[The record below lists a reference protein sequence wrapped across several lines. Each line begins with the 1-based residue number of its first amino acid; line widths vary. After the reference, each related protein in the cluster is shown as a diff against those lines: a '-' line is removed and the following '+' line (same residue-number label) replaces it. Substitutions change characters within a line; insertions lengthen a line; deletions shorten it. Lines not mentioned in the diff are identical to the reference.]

1 MKLDKLPYAL
11 MHSPTNQRFFLGC
24 WNNLTDEESMDS
36 DRISV
41 MSVITGLIELN
52 GLYALGKD
60 FNGDEKRI
68 SVGFEVCALLKKD
81 TLLEKP
87 HYKNIKDQ
95 LTALLDKNAKQ
106 NNVHPVNGR
115 QTLVASLAK
124 ELIQLT
130 SAHYVADALDELSS
144 LLTSNL
150 NLTQDREREHFD
162 KILQITHHLIAALI
176 AEGAHLAE
184 LSWIYRNVLAKSSSK
199 TFFERFTK
207 LNNVLL
213 QEKERYKVTIS
224 LKNHGFSQKV
234 HDYGGHITIGD
245 FGIRNTTPG
254 DCEATTFVE
263 AKSFYKAANIAH
275 EKLNDILDLLSH
287 PMGRSVIVMSRRYD
301 VELINETASNKIE
314 LELER
319 LVPNPTYIFSSKKF
333 KKYVDSIVAFSTITS
348 GKKTPIFD
356 AFRLSRI
363 GITSQNLESK
373 FLTYWTALE
382 TLTNNVFVTDHPK
395 DLRIADAITPCITID
410 YINKRLASFLG
421 AFKELNISQVTDK
434 DNIVTNFTSISNL
447 EFFRAV
453 QNPDFCDAVYDATAS
468 QPYFQ
473 YQFKRFAYYC
483 VFPHKLRES
492 LENHQTK
499 IKWQIQRIYRA
510 RNAIVHAGL
519 KVNHLELL
527 CANLE
532 HYLKISLSSITDLL
546 SNSPS
551 IESSDECF
559 VRYDHAV
566 SNILKNLKQEGANF
580 DTLYQ
585 YLTIHQ

>member
-1 MKLDKLPYAL
+1 MKLDKLPNAIK
-11 MHSPTNQRFFLGC
+11 SIPRNQRFFLGC
-24 WNNLTDEESMDS
+24 WNNLTDEESVDS

-41 MSVITGLIELN
+41 MSAVTGLIELN
-52 GLYALGKD
+52 GLYSLGKT

-68 SVGFEVCALLKKD
+68 SVGIEVCALLKKD
-81 TLLEKP
+81 MLLEKP

-106 NNVHPVNGR
+106 NNVHSVNGR
-115 QTLVASLAK
+115 QILVGSLAK

-130 SAHYVADALDELSS
+130 NTHYVADALTELSS
-144 LLTSNL
+144 LLSPVFSL
-150 NLTQDREREHFD
+150 NEDPERDHFY
-162 KILQITHHLIAALI
+162 KILQVTHHLIAALI

-184 LSWIYRNVLAKSSSK
+184 LSWIYRNVLAKSSPK
-199 TFFERFTK
+199 TFSERFNKLTK
-207 LNNVLL
+207 ILL
-213 QEKERYKVTIS
+213 QEKEQYKVVIN

-234 HDYGGHITIGD
+234 LDYGGHITIGD
-245 FGIRNTTPG
+245 FGIRNQALG
-254 DCEATTFVE
+254 ICEATTVLE
-263 AKSFYKAANIAH
+263 AKSFYRAANIAH

-287 PMGRSVIVMSRRYD
+287 PMGRSVIVMGRSYD
-301 VELINETASNKIE
+301 VELINETAPEKLQ

-319 LVPNPTYIFSSKKF
+319 LVPNPTYIFSSEKF
-333 KKYVDSIVAFSTITS
+333 KKYVESIAAFLVKTS

-382 TLTNNVFVTDHPK
+382 TLTNNVFVTDHAK

-421 AFKELNISQVTDK
+421 AFKELNINQVTDK
-434 DNIVTNFTSISNL
+434 TNIVTNFTSISSL
-447 EFFRAV
+447 QFFKAM
-453 QNPDFCDAVYDATAS
+453 QNRDFCDAVYDATAN
-468 QPYFQ
+468 QPYLQ

-483 VFPHKLRES
+483 IFPHKLRDI

-546 SNSPS
+546 SNSAS
-551 IESSDECF
+551 IESSEECF
-559 VRYDHAV
+559 VRYDYAV
-566 SNILKNLKQEGANF
+566 SDILKNLKQEGANF